1 MTNEVTKPPVCPPRL
16 WVVIDEAGQPG
27 YCASWPDACH
37 EHINDALMG
46 GYGAAARWVVREYGI
61 VAGIPATGEV
71 APWPPGMG
79 LEPEK
84 VAQAKER
91 IRDSVALHQF
101 GQAAEKELGHD

>member
-1 MTNEVTKPPVCPPRL
+1 MTNEVTNSQPARL

-37 EHINDALMG
+37 EHINDALMEG
-46 GYGAAARWVVREYGI
+46 VVEAARWVVREYGA
-61 VAGIPATGEV
+61 VV
-71 APWPPGMG
+71 APVLDTSKLTSWPLGMG

-84 VAQAKER
+84 LAQAEAR
-91 IRDSVALHQF
+91 IRDSVALHQY